1 MKKYL
6 CSFAILLTLLTT
18 SHLKGVDYNYE
29 AYLESW
35 DPDWSTVY
43 QGLPGVNGST
53 SYAGVVLDIAFA
65 GYNSGAAN
73 AGLDFPISNI
83 SGIVTVV
90 HNAGGKV
97 KLSFGGANNGA
108 ANYFISSTAGWPSN
122 INSLATYVAGVI
134 NNNNL
139 DGVDFDIEDPLPS
152 GTTAQAFATNLIQFL
167 QAVRQLLGS
176 SKLISITIPGQG
188 WNTYWYY
195 LATGVVALGANNP
208 VNCINFMEYD
218 IWVNSSLTFAEQ
230 IEADLLTYTS
240 SPTTSPA
247 PNWSAGWG
255 IPNDLIQLGLMPG
268 CDDTQQFLSVAAAG
282 SLASYVNS
290 EKFYGVMIWDLD
302 RDSGLDKTPTCSSG
316 YPTGY
321 EYSTQIRTSLE
332 ETFTLDSTVKK
343 TARTIRFPNK
353 NKFHVLPSFKRKAP
367 PLHGA
372 P

>member
-18 SHLKGVDYNYE
+18 LHLEGVDYNYE

-35 DPDWSTVY
+35 DPDWQTVY

-53 SYAGVVLDIAFA
+53 GYAGVVLDIAFA

-73 AGLDFPISNI
+73 AGLDFTIGNI
-83 SGIVTVV
+83 SGIVTFV

-134 NNNNL
+134 NTYNL

-230 IEADLLTYTS
+230 IEADLVTYTS

-332 ETFTLDSTVKK
+332 ENLTLDSTVKK
-343 TARTIRFPNK
+343 TARTIRFPNH
-353 NKFHVLPSFKRKAP
+353 NKFRVLPSFKRKAP

-372 P
+372 R